1 MLKHLLTVLAILITL
16 SITAQPV
23 FAVTTPTPPKAPT
36 YQGIWQKMTLK
47 RLLQKQGSATPS
59 IAPSATPTPNVK
71 AARTSRVTPKPTSK
85 KTVTVIK
92 TPTPSPI
99 KAVSTP
105 KPTAKPTAKPTT
117 APVAAAPATNDVT
130 AYIMKEI
137 NDYRASQGLGSVQT
151 SAETCNFAK
160 TRAQEITM
168 NFNHDGFN
176 QRKENK
182 TLPYTS
188 WSAITENIAM
198 TSNYKDVVTMW
209 KNSSGHAANMRANTP
224 YVCVM
229 QSGNYYAYEGMKP

>member
-1 MLKHLLTVLAILITL
+1 MLKHLLTAITILITL
-16 SITAQPV
+16 LLTAQP
-23 FAVTTPTPPKAPT
+23 AAAITTPTAPKAPT

-47 RLLQKQGSATPS
+47 RLLQKQVSA
-59 IAPSATPTPNVK
+59 APSNTPTATPTPNVK
-71 AARTSRVTPKPTSK
+71 AARTSRVTP
-85 KTVTVIK
+85 
-92 TPTPSPI
+92 TPTPKTGRVVKSRI
-99 KAVSTP
+99 QTP
-105 KPTAKPTAKPTT
+105 LKTTPTAKPTVKPTT
-117 APVAAAPATNDVT
+117 APVAAAPAATNDVT

-137 NDYRASQGLGSVQT
+137 NDYRASQGLSSVQT
-151 SAETCNFAK
+151 SAETCDFAK
-160 TRAQEITM
+160 TRAQEITT

-176 QRKENK
+176 QRKESK